1 MGSGGHNVKP
11 TSQKKKEG
19 TSRPDRDAGRVE
31 TIVKPVSQIPPAPK
45 HFDRRH
51 TAKWK
56 ECCKL
61 LIESNV
67 LALHDTDAI
76 QFYVETWFLAAD
88 AYQDVIESGM
98 TMVVETKRGVI
109 KITNPSVR
117 QYQDCQKILKPLM
130 EQFGFTPKSRMS
142 LRVEKKNEKPQSAV
156 LALLSGPSRAAKT
169 GSI

>member
-1 MGSGGHNVKP
+1 MGRGGHNIKP
-11 TSQKKKEG
+11 TAQKQKEG
-19 TSRPDRDAGRVE
+19 TSRADRDAGRVE
-31 TIVKPVSQIPPAPK
+31 TIVKPVSQVPPAPK

-51 TAKWK
+51 VAKWK

-88 AYQDVIESGM
+88 AYEDIKEAGM
-98 TMVVETKRGVI
+98 TSVVETKRGTI
-109 KITNPSVR
+109 KMTNPSVR

-130 EQFGFTPKSRMS
+130 EQFGFTPKARMS
-142 LRVEKKNEKPQSAV
+142 LKVEKKKEKAESAV
-156 LALLSGPSRAAKT
+156 MKLLSGPSKAAKT
-169 GSI
+169 G

>member
-1 MGSGGHNVKP
+1 MGRGGHNIKP
-11 TSQKKKEG
+11 TALKQKEG
-19 TSRPDRDAGRVE
+19 TSRADRDAGRVE
-31 TIVKPVSQIPPAPK
+31 TIVKPISQTPPAPK

-56 ECCKL
+56 ECCRL

-76 QFYVETWFLAAD
+76 QLYVETWFLAAA
-88 AYQDVIESGM
+88 AYSDIVESGM
-98 TMVVETKRGVI
+98 TTIVETKRGTI
-109 KITNPSVR
+109 KMTNPSVR

-130 EQFGFTPKSRMS
+130 DTFGFTPKARMS
-142 LRVEKKNEKPQSAV
+142 LKVEKKSEKQQSAV

-169 GSI
+169 G